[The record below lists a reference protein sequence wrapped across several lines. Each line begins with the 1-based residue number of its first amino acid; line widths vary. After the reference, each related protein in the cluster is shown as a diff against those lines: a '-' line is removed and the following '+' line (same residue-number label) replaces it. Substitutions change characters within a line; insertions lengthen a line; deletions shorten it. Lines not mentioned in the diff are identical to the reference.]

1 MAGNYMLIAE
11 KQSSLMLGFVDIK
24 THYTISYC
32 TIYNHIHFIL
42 LILILYN
49 LVKQLKLLSS

>member
-1 MAGNYMLIAE
+1 MLIAE